1 MHRAKVVRDRTSG
14 YQISDIV
21 IVSVTPGGLV
31 VTMSVLDAA
40 FTSARRG
47 SGPPEFVLLPERG
60 VACPN
65 MGKICLG
72 AWCGG

>member
-1 MHRAKVVRDRTSG
+1 M
-14 YQISDIV
+14 
-21 IVSVTPGGLV
+21 
-31 VTMSVLDAA
+31 VTMSVLDSA

-47 SGPPEFVLLPERG
+47 SGPPELVLLPERG